1 MARPSNKI
9 DTVSMTVA
17 FPPQIK
23 RYLEDLSLKGTFG
36 GVTPQDVIV
45 NAMDHIG
52 REKVLGVVLNRVRF
66 AGPRWLQKRLNQR

>member
-36 GVTPQDVIV
+36 GVTPQDVVKSLVQASIQEL
-45 NAMDHIG
+45 IG
-52 REKVLGVVLNRVRF
+52 KGQLKERN
-66 AGPRWLQKRLNQR
+66 WLAVGDGTIIEQ

>member
-36 GVTPQDVIV
+36 GVNPQDVVKHLVQASIQELIAKNQLKERKWLAVGDGTIV
-45 NAMDHIG
+45 
-52 REKVLGVVLNRVRF
+52 EE
-66 AGPRWLQKRLNQR
+66 